1 MKPENKKM
9 KSQKVKK
16 QLKQQKFILKKKLHI
31 K

>member
-16 QLKQQKFILKKKLHI
+16 AI
-31 K
+31 KTTKNYIKEKTPY